1 MAFSGLAH
9 VNLSSPTCQF
19 SLWFSEWSYVNVPF
33 SLIILLIIISLENLV
48 LDQLK
53 KSPN

>member
-1 MAFSGLAH
+1 MSTCPALHVSFLDGFLNGSN
-9 VNLSSPTCQF
+9 VNL
-19 SLWFSEWSYVNVPF
+19 PF

>member
-1 MAFSGLAH
+1 MS
-9 VNLSSPTCQF
+9 TCPALYVSF
-19 SLWFSEWSYVNVPF
+19 VYGFLDGSYVNLPF